1 MALTSG
7 TKLGP
12 YEILAPIGAGGMGEV
27 YRARDTRLERT
38 VAIKVLS
45 SALSSN
51 TDLKQRFEREAKAI
65 SQLQHPHICTL
76 HDIGHHDGT
85 DFLVMEYLE
94 GETLAE
100 RLRRGGLRP
109 QELLKIAIQIADALS
124 RAHRAGIVHRD
135 LKPGNIMLT
144 AAGAKLL
151 DFGLA
156 KPLTAIASA
165 APGSGSAPSFTA
177 APTLTGPSPL
187 SPLTTQGTVL
197 GTIHYMSPEQIEGKE
212 ADPRSDIFSF
222 GAVLYEM
229 ATGRRAFQGKS
240 QIKVASAI
248 LEDDPQPIAA
258 MGAKV
263 SLVLDHIIATC
274 LAKNPDERFQSALD
288 VKIELQWAAED
299 RQPATVLPAEHG
311 RGIRVR
317 WLPMAALLALA
328 LVTTA
333 YFAYLASQPKPVY
346 RSTLLPPDNLSFR
359 TTSTTISGVPVLS
372 PDGTK
377 LAFVAADRKGVQAIY
392 VRPLGALTAQPLA
405 GAEDGEFPFW
415 APDSHNLGFFSKGK
429 LKRIDVNGGP
439 AQELADATLPRG
451 GTWSK
456 KGIIVFSPTP
466 ASVLKQVPAS
476 GGGAVT
482 SATAFS
488 SDEATHSWPSFLPDG
503 EHFLFE
509 CAPRA
514 AVCLGQ
520 LASSQH
526 KIVLQDT
533 AFALYS
539 AGQLLFVRDEVL
551 LAQPFSLR
559 KMEATGEATPMA
571 EHVATNA
578 VVGGL
583 GIFSVSDTGVL
594 VYEQSQSAAGWPLT
608 WYGRDGRP
616 QGSLGSNGLYYGP
629 VISPDGTRVA
639 VAEGKTSSQTDIW
652 IFDLKRGTQMRL
664 TFDNS
669 SGFPAWS
676 ADGKTVYFNANR
688 GGRESIFAK
697 PADNSSAE
705 RLLASPDVS
714 AIRWKSVSADGR
726 QMAFMALGERSGW
739 GIWGMSLQDKPKAFS
754 VLHDQFTK
762 VEPDLSPDGRWLS
775 YASNDTG
782 RFEVYVTAFP
792 KAGPRWQV
800 STSGGQRP
808 FWRGDGKELYFTA
821 NDQAIMAVNVMPT
834 ANSVFLGQPHL
845 LFRAAMQSGPLGSY
859 HVSRDGKK
867 FLVNSVG
874 TEQSGTLT
882 LVTNWPAELK
892 K

>member
-1 MALTSG
+1 MPLRAG
-7 TKLGP
+7 EKLGP
-12 YEILAPIGAGGMGEV
+12 YEIVDAAGAGGMGEV

-45 SALSSN
+45 SALSGN

-94 GETLAE
+94 GETLTE
-100 RLRRGGLRP
+100 RLRRGGLRA
-109 QELLKIAIQIADALS
+109 QELFKIAIQIADALS

-144 AAGAKLL
+144 SAGAKLL

-165 APGSGSAPSFTA
+165 TPGSGSAPSFTA

-197 GTIHYMSPEQIEGKE
+197 GTIQYMSPEQIEGKE

-229 ATGRRAFQGKS
+229 TTGRRAFQGKS

-248 LEDDPQPIAA
+248 LEDDPQPVEAN
-258 MGAKV
+258 GAKV
-263 SLVLDHIIATC
+263 SPVLDHIITRC
-274 LAKNPDERFQSALD
+274 LSKNPEERFQSALD
-288 VKIELQWAAED
+288 VKIDLQWAAED
-299 RQPATVLPAEHG
+299 RQPATVIPTEVG
-311 RGIRVR
+311 VRVT
-317 WLPMAALLALA
+317 WLVMSTALLALA
-328 LVTTA
+328 LVAAA
-333 YFAYLASQPKPVY
+333 YFGYVATEPKPVY
-346 RSTLLPPDNLSFR
+346 RSTLLSPENTSFR
-359 TTSTTISGVPVLS
+359 TTNSTTAGVPVLS

-377 LAFVAADRKGVQAIY
+377 LAFVATDRKGVQAIY
-392 VRPLGALTAQPLA
+392 VRPLGALTAQPLV
-405 GAEDGEFPFW
+405 GAEDGAFPFW

-451 GTWSK
+451 GAWSK
-456 KGIIVFSPTP
+456 KGVIVFSSTP
-466 ASVLKQVPAS
+466 ASVLKQVPAG
-476 GGGAVT
+476 GGGAAT
-482 SATAFS
+482 SATKFI

-503 EHFLFE
+503 EHFLFQ
-509 CAPRA
+509 CGPRA

-520 LASSQH
+520 LGSWQH
-526 KIVLQDT
+526 NIVLQD
-533 AFALYS
+533 ANFALYS

-551 LAQPFSLR
+551 LAQAFSLR
-559 KMEATGEATPMA
+559 KMEATGEAIPVA

-594 VYEQSQSAAGWPLT
+594 VYEQSQSATGWPLT
-608 WYGRDGRP
+608 WYGRDGKP
-616 QGSLGSNGLYYGP
+616 QGSLGTNGLYYGP
-629 VISPDGTRVA
+629 VISPDGNRVA
-639 VAEGKTSSQTDIW
+639 VAEGKTSTQADIW

-669 SGFPAWS
+669 SGFAAWS
-676 ADGKTVYFNANR
+676 ADGQTIYFNANR

-705 RLLASPDVS
+705 RLVTSPNVS

-726 QMAFMALGERSGW
+726 LMAFMALGERSGW
-739 GIWGMSLQDKPKAFS
+739 GIWGMSLQGEPKAFT

-762 VEPDLSPDGRWLS
+762 VEPDLSPDGRWMS

-800 STSGGQRP
+800 STNGGQRP

-821 NDQAIMAVNVMPT
+821 NDQAIMAVDVMAT
-834 ANSVFLGQPHL
+834 ANSVLLGQPHL

-859 HVSRDGKK
+859 HVSRDGKR

-874 TEQSGTLT
+874 AEQSGALT

>member
-1 MALTSG
+1 MTFTSG

-12 YEILAPIGAGGMGEV
+12 YEVVGLLGAGGMGEV
-27 YRARDTRLERT
+27 YRARDTRLGRT
-38 VAIKVLS
+38 VAVKILS
-45 SALSSN
+45 SSLTANSE
-51 TDLKQRFEREAKAI
+51 LKARFEREARAI

-76 HDIGHHDGT
+76 HDIGHQDGT
-85 DFLVMEYLE
+85 DFLVMEYLD

-100 RLRRGGLRP
+100 RLRRGSFSE
-109 QELLKIAIQIADALS
+109 QELLKIAIQITDALD

-144 AAGAKLL
+144 KEGAKLL

-156 KPLTAIASA
+156 KLLNAAVSA
-165 APGSGSAPSFTA
+165 ANSSSSPPSFTA

-197 GTIHYMSPEQIEGKE
+197 GTIQYMSPEQIEGKE

-229 ATGRRAFQGKS
+229 ATGERAFQGKS

-248 LEDDPQPIAA
+248 LEDDPQLISALRT
-258 MGAKV
+258 KV
-263 SLVLDHIIATC
+263 SPPLDHIIMTC
-274 LAKNPDERFQSALD
+274 LAKDPDERFQSALD
-288 VKIELQWAAED
+288 LKIELRWAAVW
-299 RQPATVLPAEHG
+299 QSTTTTQAQLG
-311 RGIRVR
+311 VR
-317 WLPMAALLALA
+317 ARMAWLAMSIALVLA
-328 LVTTA
+328 LVAAA
-333 YFAYLASQPKPVY
+333 YFAYVALQPKPVY
-346 RSTLLPPDNLSFR
+346 RSTLLSPENTSFR
-359 TTSTTISGVPVLS
+359 TTNSTTAGVPALS

-451 GTWSK
+451 GAWSK
-456 KGIIVFSPTP
+456 DGVIVFSPTP
-466 ASVLKQVPAS
+466 ASVLKQIRAS

-482 SATAFS
+482 SATKFT

-503 EHFLFE
+503 EHFLFQ
-509 CAPRA
+509 CGPRA

-520 LASSQH
+520 LGSSQH
-526 KIVLQDT
+526 KIVLQD
-533 AFALYS
+533 ANFALYS

-551 LAQPFSLR
+551 LAQPFSLSN
-559 KMEATGEATPMA
+559 MQALGEAKPLA

-608 WYGRDGRP
+608 WYGRDGKP
-616 QGSLGSNGLYYGP
+616 QGNLGSNGTYYGP

-639 VAEGKTSSQTDIW
+639 VADGKTPTRADIW

-664 TFDNS
+664 TFDNNN
-669 SGFPAWS
+669 GFPAWS
-676 ADGKTVYFNANR
+676 ADGKTLYFNAYR

-697 PADNSSAE
+697 PADNSSPE
-705 RLLASPDVS
+705 QLVASPNVS
-714 AIRWKSVSADGR
+714 AIRWKSVSLDGH

-739 GIWGMSLQDKPKAFS
+739 DIWGLSLQGDSKAFP

-762 VEPDLSPDGRWLS
+762 VEPDLSPDGKWLA

-782 RFEVYVTAFP
+782 HFEVYITAFP

-800 STSGGQRP
+800 STDGGQRP
-808 FWRGDGKELYFTA
+808 FWRGDGKELYFNA
-821 NDQAIMAVNVMPT
+821 NDQAIIAMDVMAS
-834 ANSVFLGQPHL
+834 ANSVVLGQPHL

-867 FLVNSVG
+867 FLVNGVG
-874 TEQSGTLT
+874 TEQGGALT

>member
-1 MALTSG
+1 MSLALG
-7 TKLGP
+7 TRLGP
-12 YEILAPIGAGGMGEV
+12 YEIVSLLGAGGMGEV
-27 YRARDTRLERT
+27 YRARDTRLDRT
-38 VAIKVLS
+38 VAIKILN
-45 SALSSN
+45 SALVSSPE
-51 TDLKQRFEREAKAI
+51 LKQRLEREARTI

-76 HDIGHHDGT
+76 HDVGHQDGT

-100 RLRRGGLRP
+100 RLRRGGLP
-109 QELLKIAIQIADALS
+109 AQELFKIAIPIADALD

-144 AAGAKLL
+144 KAGAKLL

-156 KPLTAIASA
+156 KPLAVVSA
-165 APGSGSAPSFTA
+165 GSSSGSAPSFTA
-177 APTLTGPSPL
+177 TPTLTNPSPL
-187 SPLTTQGTVL
+187 SPLTTQGTVV
-197 GTIHYMSPEQIEGKE
+197 GTIQYMSPEQIEGKE

-229 ATGRRAFQGKS
+229 TTGRRAFQGKS

-248 LEDDPQPIAA
+248 LEDDPQPIDAI
-258 MGAKV
+258 GAKV
-263 SLVLDHIIATC
+263 SPVLDHIIATC

-288 VKIELQWAAED
+288 VKVDLQWAAEGW
-299 RQPATVLPAEHG
+299 QPAKVIPAQSG
-311 RGIRVR
+311 VRVR
-317 WLPMAALLALA
+317 VTWLAMSTALLAAA
-328 LVTTA
+328 LVATA
-333 YFAYLASQPKPVY
+333 YFAYVATQPKPVY
-346 RSTLLPPDNLSFR
+346 RLTLLSPENTSFR
-359 TTSTTISGVPVLS
+359 TTNSTTAGVPVLS

-377 LAFVAADRKGVQAIY
+377 LAFVATDRKGVQAIY

-415 APDSHNLGFFSKGK
+415 APDSYNLGFFSKGK

-456 KGIIVFSPTP
+456 KGVIVFSPTP
-466 ASVLKQVPAS
+466 ASVLEQIRAG

-482 SATAFS
+482 SATTFT
-488 SDEATHSWPSFLPDG
+488 SDEANHSWPSFLPDG
-503 EHFLFE
+503 EHFLFH
-509 CAPRA
+509 CGPRA

-520 LASSQH
+520 LGSSQH
-526 KIVLQDT
+526 KIVLQGAD
-533 AFALYS
+533 FALYS
-539 AGQLLFVRDEVL
+539 SGQLLFVRDEVL
-551 LAQPFSLR
+551 LAQPFSSR
-559 KMEATGEATPMA
+559 KMEATGEATPLA

-594 VYEQSQSAAGWPLT
+594 VYEQSQSTTGWPLT
-608 WYGRDGRP
+608 WYGRDGKP
-616 QGSLGSNGLYYGP
+616 QGSLGGNGPYYGP

-639 VAEGKTSSQTDIW
+639 VAEGRTSTRADIW
-652 IFDLKRGTQMRL
+652 IFDLKRGTQMRV
-664 TFDNS
+664 TFDNNN
-669 SGFPAWS
+669 GFPAWS
-676 ADGKTVYFNANR
+676 ADGKTVYFNAYR

-697 PADNSSAE
+697 PADNSSPE
-705 RLLASPDVS
+705 QLVASPNVS
-714 AIRWKSVSADGR
+714 AIRWKSVSADGHL
-726 QMAFMALGERSGW
+726 MAFMALGEHSGW
-739 GIWGMSLQDKPKAFS
+739 AIWGMSLQDTSKAFP

-782 RFEVYVTAFP
+782 RFEVYITAFP

-800 STSGGQRP
+800 STDGGQRS
-808 FWRGDGKELYFTA
+808 FWRGDGKELYFAA
-821 NDQAIMAVNVMPT
+821 NDQAIMAVDVMAT
-834 ANSVFLGQPHL
+834 ANSVVLGQPGL
-845 LFRAAMQSGPLGSY
+845 LFRAPMQSGPLGSY

-874 TEQSGTLT
+874 TEQGGTLT